1 VRDTVN
7 MVRLGIPSI
16 VFVHE
21 PFEKLARAQMRQ
33 LGIEDS
39 KTFVLVYPVD
49 RPSADS
55 AEVVREKAKD
65 QVSRIPDLLTSQEWR
80 PRGK

>member
-7 MVRLGIPSI
+7 MVKLGVPSV

-39 KTFVLVYPVD
+39 KPFVIVYPVD

-55 AEVVREKAKD
+55 PEAVRKKATE
-65 QVSRIPDLLTSQEWR
+65 QLRRISDLLKVQEWR
-80 PRGK
+80 

>member
-1 VRDTVN
+1 
-7 MVRLGIPSI
+7 MVRLGIPSV

-49 RPSADS
+49 RPSAD
-55 AEVVREKAKD
+55 APDVVREKAKD
-65 QVSRIPDLLTSQEWR
+65 QVARIPDLLTSQEWR

>member
-1 VRDTVN
+1 MRDTVN
-7 MVRLGIPSI
+7 MVKLGVPSV

-39 KTFVLVYPVD
+39 KPFVIVYPVD

-55 AEVVREKAKD
+55 PEAVRKKATE
-65 QVSRIPDLLTSQEWR
+65 QLRHISDLLKVQEWR
-80 PRGK
+80 

>member
-1 VRDTVN
+1 
-7 MVRLGIPSI
+7 
-16 VFVHE
+16 
-21 PFEKLARAQMRQ
+21 MRQ

-55 AEVVREKAKD
+55 ADVVREKAKD

>member
-1 VRDTVN
+1 
-7 MVRLGIPSI
+7 MVKLGIPSV

-39 KTFVLVYPVD
+39 KTFVLVYSVD
-49 RPSADS
+49 RPSAD
-55 AEVVREKAKD
+55 APEVVRKKALD
-65 QVSRIPDLLTSQEWR
+65 QVSRVPDLLKAQEWR

>member
-1 VRDTVN
+1 MRDTVN
-7 MVRLGIPSI
+7 MVKLGIPSV

-21 PFEKLARAQMRQ
+21 PFERLARAQMRQ

-39 KTFVLVYPVD
+39 KPFVIVYPVD

-55 AEVVREKAKD
+55 PETVRKKATE
-65 QVSRIPDLLTSQEWR
+65 QLRRIPDLLNIQEWR
-80 PRGK
+80 

>member
-1 VRDTVN
+1 MRDTVN
-7 MVRLGIPSI
+7 MVKLGVPSV

-33 LGIEDS
+33 LGIDDS
-39 KTFVLVYPVD
+39 KPFVIVYPVD

-55 AEVVREKAKD
+55 PEVVRKKAAE
-65 QVSRIPDLLTSQEWR
+65 QLRRIPDLLKVQEWR
-80 PRGK
+80 D

>member
-1 VRDTVN
+1 
-7 MVRLGIPSI
+7 MVKLGVPSV

-21 PFEKLARAQMRQ
+21 PFEKLARAQLRQ

-39 KTFVLVYPVD
+39 KPFVIVYPVD

-55 AEVVREKAKD
+55 PEAVRKKATE
-65 QVSRIPDLLTSQEWR
+65 QLRRIPDLLKVQEWR
-80 PRGK
+80 

>member
-1 VRDTVN
+1 
-7 MVRLGIPSI
+7 MVKLGVPSV

-39 KTFVLVYPVD
+39 KPFVIVYPVD

-55 AEVVREKAKD
+55 PEAVRKKATE
-65 QVSRIPDLLTSQEWR
+65 QLRRISDLLKVQEWR
-80 PRGK
+80 

>member
-1 VRDTVN
+1 
-7 MVRLGIPSI
+7 MVRLGIPSV

-39 KTFVLVYPVD
+39 KTFVMVYPVD
-49 RPSADS
+49 RPSADLP
-55 AEVVREKAKD
+55 EVVREKAKD

-80 PRGK
+80 PRDK

>member
-1 VRDTVN
+1 MRDTVN
-7 MVRLGIPSI
+7 MVKLGVPSV

-39 KTFVLVYPVD
+39 KPFVMVYPVD

-55 AEVVREKAKD
+55 PEAVRKKATE
-65 QVSRIPDLLTSQEWR
+65 QLRRISDLLKVQEWR
-80 PRGK
+80 

>member
-1 VRDTVN
+1 
-7 MVRLGIPSI
+7 MVRLGIPSV

-49 RPSADS
+49 RPSAD
-55 AEVVREKAKD
+55 APEVVREKAKD

>member
-1 VRDTVN
+1 MRDTVN
-7 MVRLGIPSI
+7 MVRLGIPS
-16 VFVHE
+16 VVLVHE

-49 RPSADS
+49 RPSAD
-55 AEVVREKAKD
+55 APEVVRKKAQD
-65 QVSRIPDLLTSQEWR
+65 QVSRIPELLTSQEWR

>member
-1 VRDTVN
+1 MRDTAN
-7 MVRLGIPSI
+7 MIKQGVPSV

-39 KTFVLVYPVD
+39 MPYVITYPVD
-49 RPSADS
+49 RPSADPP
-55 AEVVREKAKD
+55 EFVKQKALE
-65 QVSRIPDLLTSQEWR
+65 QARRIPEFLRVQEW
-80 PRGK
+80 PPGID

>member
-1 VRDTVN
+1 
-7 MVRLGIPSI
+7 MVRLGIPSV

-55 AEVVREKAKD
+55 PEFVREKAKD
-65 QVSRIPDLLTSQEWR
+65 QISRVPELLTSQEWR

>member
-1 VRDTVN
+1 
-7 MVRLGIPSI
+7 MIKQGIPSI

-33 LGIEDS
+33 LGIDDS
-39 KTFVLVYPVD
+39 KPFVIVYPVD

-55 AEVVREKAKD
+55 PDFVREKAKE
-65 QVSRIPDLLTSQEWR
+65 QVRRIPEFLRAQEW
-80 PRGK
+80 PPGID

>member
-1 VRDTVN
+1 
-7 MVRLGIPSI
+7 MVKLGVPSV

-39 KTFVLVYPVD
+39 KPFVIVYPVD

-55 AEVVREKAKD
+55 LEAVRRKATE
-65 QVSRIPDLLTSQEWR
+65 QLRRIPDLLKVQEWR
-80 PRGK
+80 

>member
-1 VRDTVN
+1 MRDTVN
-7 MVRLGIPSI
+7 MVKLGVPSV

-39 KTFVLVYPVD
+39 KPFVIVYPVD

-55 AEVVREKAKD
+55 PEAVRKKATE
-65 QVSRIPDLLTSQEWR
+65 QLRRMSDLLKVQEWR
-80 PRGK
+80 

>member
-1 VRDTVN
+1 
-7 MVRLGIPSI
+7 MVKLGIPSV

-21 PFEKLARAQMRQ
+21 PFERLARAQMRQ

-39 KTFVLVYPVD
+39 KPFVIVYPVD

-55 AEVVREKAKD
+55 QETLRKKAKE
-65 QVSRIPDLLTSQEWR
+65 QLQCIPDLLKVQQWR
-80 PRGK
+80 

>member
-1 VRDTVN
+1 MRDTVN
-7 MVRLGIPSI
+7 MVKLGVPSV

-39 KTFVLVYPVD
+39 KPFVIVYPVD

-55 AEVVREKAKD
+55 PEAVRKKATE
-65 QVSRIPDLLTSQEWR
+65 QLRRISDLLKVQEWR
-80 PRGK
+80 